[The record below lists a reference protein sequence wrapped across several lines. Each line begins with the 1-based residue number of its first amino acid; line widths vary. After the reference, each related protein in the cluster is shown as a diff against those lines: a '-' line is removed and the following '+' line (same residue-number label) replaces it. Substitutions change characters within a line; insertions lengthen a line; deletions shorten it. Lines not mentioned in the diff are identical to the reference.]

1 MLQVSDTKMR
11 GLTMLNNKDDLRSA
25 VAHSIGLN
33 TPEDLAEDFEWDSL
47 DHLSV
52 ITNLG
57 DKFGVD
63 LMNVGDLSDANSLIA
78 LAEKLN
84 LK

>member
-1 MLQVSDTKMR
+1 MK
-11 GLTMLNNKDDLRSA
+11 GLIMLNNKDDLRSA

-33 TPEDLAEDFEWDSL
+33 SPEELAEDFQWDSL

-57 DKFGVD
+57 DKFGID
-63 LMNVGDLSDANSLIA
+63 LVNVGDLSDANSLIA